1 MKKERLTKVLVVG
14 GVVLVLALSLISNIT
29 INSRGKEPFGHR
41 PNTQLQR
48 AGKEPFGFTKLLPLN
63 QLGK

>member
-14 GVVLVLALSLISNIT
+14 GIVLVLALSLISNIT
-29 INSRGKEPFGHR
+29 TNSRGKEPFGHK

-48 AGKEPFGFTKLLPLN
+48 AGKEPFGFAKLLPIN